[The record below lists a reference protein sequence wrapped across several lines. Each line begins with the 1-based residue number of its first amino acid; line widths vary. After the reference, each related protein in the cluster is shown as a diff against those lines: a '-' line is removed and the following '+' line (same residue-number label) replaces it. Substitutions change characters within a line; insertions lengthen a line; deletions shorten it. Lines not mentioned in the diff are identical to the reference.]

1 MRKIIK
7 LSFLISLFPWKFSSL
22 AKNMYDRFSRDQ
34 LIEEQNKILK
44 AFEEYKTKGLNLN
57 MMRGVQ
63 SLEQLKLSHEMLNID
78 LGDYKSSD
86 GSDIRNYGGLAGTAE
101 ARELFRE
108 LAGAES
114 INEIIMGGNSALN
127 LMHDSLCRSMIFGV
141 CGSTS
146 WTNLTGESKPKFLC
160 PVPGYDR
167 HFSICEF
174 LGIEMINI
182 PMTDE
187 GPDMDEVER
196 LVKDSSVKGIWC
208 VPKYSNPTGITYS
221 DAVIKRFA
229 ALEPSAEDFRIYW
242 DNAYIEHD
250 LSENGDVLLNL
261 FAELKKNGKEDMLYM
276 FLSASKIT
284 FPGAAVSAICASEKN
299 VKDILGKMFA
309 QTIGP
314 DKINQTRHVKFLKN
328 AAGVKA
334 HMKKHREILAPK
346 FKAVQNGLEKNLSGI
361 ASWSKPNGG
370 YFVSLC
376 VPSGCALRTVE
387 LARELGVILTPA
399 GATYPYGKDPSDENI
414 RIAPSYPSVA
424 ELEAAVE
431 ALCICV
437 KMAYLEKL
445 IKQ

>member
-1 MRKIIK
+1 
-7 LSFLISLFPWKFSSL
+7 
-22 AKNMYDRFSRDQ
+22 MYDRFSREQ
-34 LIEEQNKILK
+34 LIEEQNNILK
-44 AFEEYKTKGLNLN
+44 SFEEYKTKGLNLN

-63 SLEQLKLSHEMLNID
+63 SPEQLKLSHEMLNID

-101 ARELFRE
+101 ARELLRE
-108 LAGAES
+108 LCGAES
-114 INEIIMGGNSALN
+114 INEIIVGGNSALN
-127 LMHDSLCRSMIFGV
+127 LMHDSLMRSMIFGV
-141 CGSTS
+141 CGSTP
-146 WTNLTGESKPKFLC
+146 WAKLTGDDKPKFLC

-167 HFSICEF
+167 HFAICEF
-174 LGIEMINI
+174 LDIEMINI
-182 PMTDE
+182 PMTEE
-187 GPDMDEVER
+187 GPDMDEIER
-196 LVKDSSVKGIWC
+196 LVKDPSVKGIWC

-221 DAVIKRFA
+221 DAVVKRFA
-229 ALEPSAEDFRIYW
+229 ALEPLAEDFRIYY

-284 FPGAAVSAICASEKN
+284 FPGAAISAICASEKN
-299 VKDILGKMFA
+299 VKDILSKIFV

-314 DKINQTRHVKFLKN
+314 DKINQTRHVKFLKD
-328 AAGVKA
+328 AAGVRA

-346 FKAVQNGLEKNLSGI
+346 FRAVLSLLEKNLSGI
-361 ASWSKPNGG
+361 ASWTKPNGG

-376 VPSGCALRTVE
+376 VPNGCAIRTVE

-399 GATYPYGKDPSDENI
+399 GATYPYGKDPNDENI

-431 ALCICV
+431 ALSTCV

-445 IKQ
+445 IK

>member
-1 MRKIIK
+1 
-7 LSFLISLFPWKFSSL
+7 
-22 AKNMYDRFSRDQ
+22 
-34 LIEEQNKILK
+34 
-44 AFEEYKTKGLNLN
+44 

-63 SLEQLKLSHEMLNID
+63 SPEQLNLSREMLDVD
-78 LGDYKSSD
+78 LSDYYKSSD
-86 GSDIRNYGGLAGTAE
+86 GTDIRNYGGLAGTPE

-108 LAGAES
+108 LSGAES
-114 INEIIMGGNSALN
+114 LNEIIVGGNSALN
-127 LMHDSLCRSMIFGV
+127 LMHDSLVRSMMFGV
-141 CGSTS
+141 CGSTP
-146 WTNLTGESKPKFLC
+146 WTKLTGDDKAKFLC

-167 HFSICEF
+167 HFAICEL

-187 GPDMDEVER
+187 GPDMGEIER
-196 LVKDSSVKGIWC
+196 LVKDPSVKGIWC
-208 VPKYSNPTGITYS
+208 VPKYSNPSGITYS
-221 DAVIKRFA
+221 DAVVKRFA
-229 ALEPSAEDFRIYW
+229 SLEPAAEDFRIYW

-250 LSENGDVLLNL
+250 LCENGDILLNL

-284 FPGAAVSAICASEKN
+284 FPGAAVSAICASERN
-299 VKDILGKMFA
+299 VKDILSKMFV

-314 DKINQTRHVKFLKN
+314 DKINQTRHVLFLKN

-346 FKAVQNGLEKNLSGI
+346 FKAVQNLLEKNLSGI
-361 ASWSKPNGG
+361 AEWSKPNGG
-370 YFVSLC
+370 YFISLR

-387 LARELGVILTPA
+387 LARDLGVILTPA
-399 GATYPYGKDPSDENI
+399 GATYPYGKDPCDENI

-424 ELEAAVE
+424 ELEQAVE
-431 ALCICV
+431 ALSICV

-445 IKQ
+445 MKMKGYTK